1 MATKRP
7 SLGRGLEALLGSVTP
22 VHAPPPAAAGDAHGT
37 SATPAAAP
45 ARSTSAPRD
54 EELTRV
60 PVDLLQRGRYQ
71 PRLDMRPESL
81 EELANSIRAQGVVQ
95 PIVVRPLAAQKSGE
109 PIRYEIIAGERR
121 WRAAQMAG
129 LHDIPAVVRIV
140 PDEAAVA
147 MSLIENIQR
156 ENLNPLEEA
165 RALDRLIRE
174 FDVTHQQAADAVG
187 RSRAS
192 VSNLLRLLELADE
205 VKTLVE
211 HRQLEM
217 GHARALLGL
226 TQPRQQAEVGA
237 LVAKKGLSVRE
248 TEALVKRMLA
258 HGDKANRKDDADD
271 LRPDPNIT
279 RLEQDLADKLGAKV
293 SLQHARTG
301 KGKLV
306 IAYNSLDEL
315 DGILA
320 HIK

>member
-7 SLGRGLEALLGSVTP
+7 SLGRGLEALLGTSTP
-22 VHAPPPAAAGDAHGT
+22 RPEPAAA
-37 SATPAAAP
+37 SAQAEAAP
-45 ARSTSAPRD
+45 RPRLD
-54 EELTRV
+54 EELARI

-81 EELANSIRAQGVVQ
+81 QELADSIRAQGVVQ
-95 PIVVRPLAAQKSGE
+95 PIVVRPLAAQRTGE
-109 PIRYEIIAGERR
+109 PLRYEIIAGERR

-129 LHDIPAVVRIV
+129 LHDIPAVIRRV

-174 FDVTHQQAADAVG
+174 FEMTHQTAADAVG
-187 RSRAS
+187 RSRAA

-205 VKTLVE
+205 VKALVE
-211 HRQLEM
+211 SRQLEM

-226 TQPRQQAEVGA
+226 AQARQQIEVA
-237 LVAKKGLSVRE
+237 LLVAKKGLSVRE
-248 TEALVKRMLA
+248 TEALV
-258 HGDKANRKDDADD
+258 RKLSTAKPDVDDREPPRA
-271 LRPDPNIT
+271 DPNIT
-279 RLEQDLADKLGAKV
+279 RLEQDLTDKLGAKV
-293 SLQHARTG
+293 HLQHGAKGRG
-301 KGKLV
+301 KPV
-306 IAYNSLDEL
+306 ISYNSLDEL

-320 HIK
+320 HIQ

>member
-7 SLGRGLEALLGSVTP
+7 SLGRGLEALLGTVS
-22 VHAPPPAAAGDAHGT
+22 ANPPAARPER
-37 SATPAAAP
+37 TPEVP
-45 ARSTSAPRD
+45 AEPRD
-54 EELTRV
+54 EDLARI

-81 EELANSIRAQGVVQ
+81 QELADSIRAQGVVQ
-95 PIVVRPLAAQKSGE
+95 PIVVRPLVAQQAGE
-109 PIRYEIIAGERR
+109 PLRYEIIAGERR

-129 LHDIPAVVRIV
+129 LHAVPAVIRRV

-174 FDVTHQQAADAVG
+174 FEMTHQTAADAVG
-187 RSRAS
+187 RSRAA
-192 VSNLLRLLELADE
+192 VSNLLRLLELAEE
-205 VKTLVE
+205 VKALVE
-211 HRQLEM
+211 SRQLEM

-226 TQPRQQAEVGA
+226 SNTRQQTEVA
-237 LVAKKGLSVRE
+237 TLVAKKGLSVRE
-248 TEALVKRMLA
+248 TEALVRRLSATKS
-258 HGDKANRKDDADD
+258 DDDNRAPT
-271 LRPDPNIT
+271 RPDPDIA
-279 RLEQDLADKLGAKV
+279 RLERTLGERLGAKV
-293 SLQHARTG
+293 QLQQNA
-301 KGKLV
+301 KGRGRLV

-320 HIK
+320 HIQ